1 MQIADELILIELQL
15 RGVIG
20 SFAEKTTVSES
31 NSPQV
36 SPEVLSFA
44 AARSLAQSLH
54 PPQLMDSRQ
63 GSRKSNPMIPSC
75 RLISQT

>member
-44 AARSLAQSLH
+44 AARS
-54 PPQLMDSRQ
+54 PSR
-63 GSRKSNPMIPSC
+63 SILPN
-75 RLISQT
+75 